1 MGLSL
6 IREDYEKLDWVPN
19 LSGELDSGFPVKPQ
33 KVAVGTVA
41 AN

>member
-6 IREDYEKLDWVPN
+6 IREDHENLDWVPN

-33 KVAVGTVA
+33 KVAVGAVA